1 MKTLYFL
8 SFCIIIG
15 LCSCS
20 SQRNAQTLDDV
31 YYSQGRQ
38 TTTSNASQ
46 SEYDYYSANSSD
58 QYLMMR
64 VQDPNRWSAFD
75 NYDYGYA
82 GGYSPYSYGS
92 AWIYSG
98 FGFSPWMSYGLYPY
112 YGYGF
117 GYMNYYAW
125 NCFHNPYYGG
135 PVVIGNSYSMY
146 GAYNQLHPFNV
157 TSYNNRIINNGNVRS
172 NRFYTPASST
182 TRYSAN
188 SNLYRN
194 SNNNSNRRTFYNN
207 QNNNNS
213 NYRQQNNFQQ
223 PSRTFTPSS
232 GGGNS
237 GGGMRGSF
245 GHH

>member
-8 SFCIIIG
+8 SFCIIIIA
-15 LCSCS
+15 LSSCS
-20 SQRNAQTLDDV
+20 SQRNAQTSDDT

-46 SEYDYYSANSSD
+46 SEYDYYSANTSD

-64 VQDPNRWSAFD
+64 VQDPNRWSTFD
-75 NYDYGYA
+75 DYDYGYA
-82 GGYSPYSYGS
+82 GAYSPYSYGS
-92 AWIYSG
+92 SWIYSG

-135 PVVIGNSYSMY
+135 RVVIGNSYAMY

-157 TSYNNRIINNGNVRS
+157 TSYNNRVITNSNVRNS
-172 NRFYTPASST
+172 RFYTP
-182 TRYSAN
+182 SAN
-188 SNLYRN
+188 TRNSVTNNPYRN
-194 SNNNSNRRTFYNN
+194 NTNTNRRNFYNN

-213 NYRQQNNFQQ
+213 NYRQQNSQ
-223 PSRTFTPSS
+223 PVRSFTPSS
-232 GGGNS
+232 NS
-237 GGGMRGSF
+237 GGGFGGGGGARGSF